1 MNKLFTI
8 ARTELTM
15 IVRSK
20 AFMITLI
27 LMPLFVAGSIVIPR
41 FLAKQADVDPRR
53 FAVIDRAGGIHQEL
67 VAKAERRNALIRAG
81 LRDSP
86 FHPEK
91 VEPAIDAGEQ
101 RLALSE
107 RVRKGELWAFVE
119 IPERIVDAD
128 AQQSLRYYSNHPTY
142 DDLPRWIRDSVDET
156 VRSTRLRKFGIHDDD
171 EAARLF
177 ARVQQEDLGLFE
189 RGPRGE
195 IVPAAQVNPIRA
207 YGVPFG
213 LMYILFLTIFI
224 SAPQLMNAVITEK
237 MTKISEV
244 LLGSVTPFELMMGK
258 LLGGAGAS
266 SIMATVYVGGAA
278 AAAAQL
284 GIGDALSPRIV
295 AYFLVFMVLALLLY
309 GSIFVAVGAAVSDLK
324 DAQSLITPV
333 ILIAAL
339 PMFAVAMVMK
349 SPGSPLSVGLS
360 LIPPMTPF
368 VMLLRLALQPPPPL
382 WQVLAGITLTGLVA
396 VGCVAAAGKIFR
408 VGILASGKSASVG
421 DMIRWL
427 RAR

>member
-91 VEPAIDAGEQ
+91 VEPAADAGEQ

-128 AQQSLRYYSNHPTY
+128 AKQSLRYYSNHPTY
-142 DDLPRWIRDSVDET
+142 DDLPRWIR
-156 VRSTRLRKFGIHDDD
+156 
-171 EAARLF
+171 
-177 ARVQQEDLGLFE
+177 QW
-189 RGPRGE
+189 
-195 IVPAAQVNPIRA
+195 
-207 YGVPFG
+207 
-213 LMYILFLTIFI
+213 
-224 SAPQLMNAVITEK
+224 
-237 MTKISEV
+237 
-244 LLGSVTPFELMMGK
+244 
-258 LLGGAGAS
+258 
-266 SIMATVYVGGAA
+266 
-278 AAAAQL
+278 
-284 GIGDALSPRIV
+284 
-295 AYFLVFMVLALLLY
+295 
-309 GSIFVAVGAAVSDLK
+309 
-324 DAQSLITPV
+324 
-333 ILIAAL
+333 
-339 PMFAVAMVMK
+339 
-349 SPGSPLSVGLS
+349 
-360 LIPPMTPF
+360 PP
-368 VMLLRLALQPPPPL
+368 
-382 WQVLAGITLTGLVA
+382 
-396 VGCVAAAGKIFR
+396 
-408 VGILASGKSASVG
+408 
-421 DMIRWL
+421 
-427 RAR
+427 

>member
-1 MNKLFTI
+1 MNKILTV

-15 IVRSK
+15 IVRSR
-20 AFMITLI
+20 AFMITL
-27 LMPLFVAGSIVIPR
+27 LFVPVMVTASIVIPR
-41 FLAKQADVDPRR
+41 FLAKQGDVDPRR
-53 FAVIDRAGGIHQEL
+53 FAVIDRAGTLYDEL
-67 VAKAERRNALIRAG
+67 AAQAEQRNARIRAG
-81 LRDSP
+81 LRDAP

-91 VEPAIDAGEQ
+91 VEPAADAGEQ

-107 RVRKGELWAFVE
+107 RVRAGEIWAFVE
-119 IPERIVDAD
+119 IPERILDGEAK
-128 AQQSLRYYSNHPTY
+128 QSLRYYSNHPTY
-142 DDLPRWIRDSVDET
+142 DDLPRWIRDSVDDA
-156 VRSTRLRKFGIHDDD
+156 VRGARLRKLGIDDN
-171 EAARLF
+171 AQMARLF
-177 ARVQQEDLGLFE
+177 ARVEQDDLGLFE

-195 IVPAAQVNPIRA
+195 IVPAAAVNPMRA

-244 LLGSVTPFELMMGK
+244 LLGSVTPFELMLGK

-266 SIMATVYVGGAA
+266 AVMATVYVGGAA
-278 AAAAQL
+278 AAASQL
-284 GIGDALSPRIV
+284 GIGDALSPQLV
-295 AYFLVFMVLALLLY
+295 GYFLLFMALAILLY

-333 ILIAAL
+333 MLIAAL
-339 PMFAVAMVMK
+339 PMFTVMTVMK
-349 SPGSPLSVGLS
+349 SPASPVSVGLS

-382 WQVLAGITLTGLVA
+382 WQVLAGITLTGLFA
-396 VGCVAAAGKIFR
+396 FGCVAAAGKIFR
-408 VGILASGKSASVG
+408 VGILASGKSASLG

-427 RAR
+427 RAK

>member
-1 MNKLFTI
+1 MTKMFTV

-27 LMPLFVAGSIVIPR
+27 LMPVFFAGSILIPQ

-53 FAVIDRAGGIHQEL
+53 FAVIDRAGSVYQQL
-67 VAKAERRNALIRAG
+67 AAKAETRNALIRAG
-81 LRDSP
+81 MREAP
-86 FHPEK
+86 YHPEP
-91 VEPAIDAGEQ
+91 VAPADNPDEL

-107 RVRKGELWAFVE
+107 RVRNGEIWAFVE
-119 IPERIVDAD
+119 IPERIVDGEAG
-128 AQQSLRYYSNHPTY
+128 QNLRYYSNHPTY
-142 DDLPRWIRDSVDET
+142 NDLPRWIRDNVDDI
-156 VRSTRLRKFGIHDDD
+156 VR
-171 EAARLF
+171 AARLHQLGIDDTKQAAQLF
-177 ARVQQEDLGLFE
+177 ARVQQDDLGLLE

-195 IVPAAQVNPIRA
+195 IVPAAEVNPIRA

-266 SIMATVYVGGAA
+266 AIMATVYVGGAA
-278 AAAAQL
+278 AAAAKL
-284 GIGDALSPRIV
+284 GIGDALSPAIV
-295 AYFLVFMVLALLLY
+295 AYFLVFMVLAILLY

-333 ILIAAL
+333 MLIAVL
-339 PMFAVAMVMK
+339 PMFAVTTVMK
-349 SPGSPLSVGLS
+349 SPASPVSVGLS

-382 WQVLAGITLTGLVA
+382 WQVLSGITLTTLFAVA
-396 VGCVAAAGKIFR
+396 CVGAAGKIFR
-408 VGILASGKSASVG
+408 VGILASGKSASLG